1 MTCCQS
7 DTHVVNKTTKKREKN
22 RDVWD
27 RPCVKPGQTFIFPA
41 ARCVSVFHLFVGVS
55 SGVWF
60 VQRSPHW
67 STSAE
72 SEERSC
78 WRIRTT
84 SHILITPRVGL
95 KSIHQPEETEQKQ
108 IPLLTDVLTLEI
120 MMRLLYLLLLLLP
133 SFSLFL
139 FSGAHFYSGERLR
152 AGVEKSRLQSQ
163 PATCHRSG
171 FEKRMIF
178 FELLISTFFKSYFRC
193 GLGGV
198 RHV

>member
-41 ARCVSVFHLFVGVS
+41 ARCVSVIHLFVGVS

-78 WRIRTT
+78 WRIRTA

-120 MMRLLYLLLLLLP
+120 MMSLLYLLLLLLP
-133 SFSLFL
+133 SFSFSFL
-139 FSGAHFYSGERLR
+139 AHIFTAESGS
-152 AGVEKSRLQSQ
+152 
-163 PATCHRSG
+163 
-171 FEKRMIF
+171 
-178 FELLISTFFKSYFRC
+178 
-193 GLGGV
+193 GLGWRKAGCNHSRPRV
-198 RHV
+198 IALVLKREWFSLNYWYQLF